1 MGFYGNLTGDGVF
14 FFWLAIVLSCILV
27 GLAIFLLYKNRKL
40 ATLLKEEKKAASY
53 SANKED
59 NVQKVIDPIDVI
71 EKDNKDSEVL
81 QISNKDNLNGLEML
95 QIDNKKESIPLK
107 NKEVVNSKE
116 DKYEYD
122 SKFIF
127 SDDEEIP
134 KSFESSTEEKKEVI
148 SDDEAP
154 KPYQKNVL
162 REMSKKMP
170 ISPIHIEKNYI
181 DEDVNIY
188 SVSND
193 DNYDLEEVYLEDE
206 SISPLEEIEDTY
218 SVNDNMKFAS
228 EVVSRMEEEMKPSN
242 IELTDYEKK
251 QEEEAIISYEE
262 LQKVKD
268 KIYNLTEEEDDGEF
282 IDELKNFRLDLK

>member
-53 SANKED
+53 SADKED
-59 NVQKVIDPIDVI
+59 NVQKDDNTIEVI
-71 EKDNKDSEVL
+71 EKRDNKPEVL
-81 QISNKDNLNGLEML
+81 SIENKENINDLEIL

-127 SDDEEIP
+127 SEDEEIP
-134 KSFESSTEEKKEVI
+134 KSFESSTEEKKIETSNNEV
-148 SDDEAP
+148 SR
-154 KPYQKNVL
+154 PYQKNVL

-181 DEDVNIY
+181 DEDVSIY

-218 SVNDNMKFAS
+218 SVNDKL
-228 EVVSRMEEEMKPSN
+228 VIK
-242 IELTDYEKK
+242 
-251 QEEEAIISYEE
+251 
-262 LQKVKD
+262 
-268 KIYNLTEEEDDGEF
+268 
-282 IDELKNFRLDLK
+282 

>member
-53 SANKED
+53 SADKED

-81 QISNKDNLNGLEML
+81 QISNKDNLNGLEIL

-134 KSFESSTEEKKEVI
+134 KSFESGTEEKKEVI

-181 DEDVNIY
+181 DEDVSIY

-268 KIYNLTEEEDDGEF
+268 KIYNLTEEEEDGEF

>member
-59 NVQKVIDPIDVI
+59 NVQKDDNTIEVI
-71 EKDNKDSEVL
+71 EKRDDKPEVL
-81 QISNKDNLNGLEML
+81 SIENKENINDLEIL
-95 QIDNKKESIPLK
+95 QIDNKKEISPLK
-107 NKEVVNSKE
+107 SEEVVNSEEEKH
-116 DKYEYD
+116 D
-122 SKFIF
+122 SKFKF

-134 KSFESSTEEKKEVI
+134 KLFESRIEVKKIETSNNEV
-148 SDDEAP
+148 SR
-154 KPYQKNVL
+154 PYQKNVL

-181 DEDVNIY
+181 DEDVSIY